1 MESLRQSC
9 SLRST
14 LSRALPTK
22 TSNFSCETRIR
33 SSKSAAIAQNRRL
46 KRTDSG
52 CEVESAICSRPGGT
66 DGPRPPQTWEAGLA
80 PKPRLLATDDFA
92 RGGGA
97 GIGQRAKPSR
107 VADDAGRSG
116 QDRKS

>member
-1 MESLRQSC
+1 MVSLRQSC

-46 KRTDSG
+46 KRSDSG
-52 CEVESAICSRPGGT
+52 CDVESAIRSRPDET
-66 DGPRPPQTWEAGLA
+66 DGPRAPQTCEAGLA
-80 PKPRLLATDDFA
+80 TKPLLATDDFA

-97 GIGQRAKPSR
+97 GTGQRAKPSR
-107 VADDAGRSG
+107 VADDA
-116 QDRKS
+116 